1 MESNHKGRPI
11 EAIEDSAKLL
21 NKYPEIVRHQNAAK
35 SLRDVAARCGVA
47 INTVRKIKNYGGTLA
62 VFSHF

>member
-21 NKYPEIVRHQNAAK
+21 NKYPEIVRHQNTAK

-47 INTVRKIKNYGGTLA
+47 INTVRKIKKLWGNISR
-62 VFSHF
+62 F